1 MDIHNNQKKIAV
13 INDLTGFGRC
23 SVAVAMPVISKM
35 KIQCCWLPTAI
46 LSNQT
51 GFPSYFMDDYTK
63 HFTEYADE
71 WKKLHLQFQGIETGF
86 LGSTEQ
92 ARLVRHFIRDFRRDD
107 TIVLVDPVMG
117 DNGHIYP
124 SYDEEHCNAIRKL
137 VRMAT
142 IITPNLT
149 EACILTNTP
158 YHDAPWSETEFQ
170 QLLDKL
176 SALGPKKIVI
186 TGIPCGDDILDFSYV
201 DGQMKMHKLPRIGG
215 SRNGT
220 GDLFASIIIADA
232 VNGVDFQESVVKASS
247 FIRACIT
254 RSIEMGIPAIRVCF
268 SRQIPVR
275 IRAHPRGAFNSV
287 GACTPTELNR
297 PLKCSLS
304 DAYVLQLIDFI
315 PLPTRKESS
324 CREKKKSYIKF
335 ITISM

>member
-1 MDIHNNQKKIAV
+1 MLSKSKESHDFRRGSMSKTIKTSNGFIGKNYLLMDIHNNQKKIAV

-186 TGIPCGDDILDFSYV
+186 TGIPCGDDILDLSYV
-201 DGQMKMHKLPRIGG
+201 DGQMKMHK
-215 SRNGT
+215 
-220 GDLFASIIIADA
+220 
-232 VNGVDFQESVVKASS
+232 
-247 FIRACIT
+247 
-254 RSIEMGIPAIRVCF
+254 
-268 SRQIPVR
+268 
-275 IRAHPRGAFNSV
+275 
-287 GACTPTELNR
+287 
-297 PLKCSLS
+297 
-304 DAYVLQLIDFI
+304 
-315 PLPTRKESS
+315 
-324 CREKKKSYIKF
+324 
-335 ITISM
+335 

>member
-1 MDIHNNQKKIAV
+1 MLSKSKESHDFRRGSMSKTIKTSNGFIGKNYLLMDIHNNQKKIAV

-186 TGIPCGDDILDFSYV
+186 TGIPCGDDILDLSYV
-201 DGQMKMHKLPRIGG
+201 DSQMKMHKLPRIGG

-254 RSIEMGIPAIRVCF
+254 RSIEMGIPATDGV
-268 SRQIPVR
+268 
-275 IRAHPRGAFNSV
+275 AFE
-287 GACTPTELNR
+287 EL
-297 PLKCSLS
+297 L
-304 DAYVLQLIDFI
+304 DQLH
-315 PLPTRKESS
+315 
-324 CREKKKSYIKF
+324 
-335 ITISM
+335 